1 MKKRIALI
9 TVLVVMALS
18 VTPVLAAIPTTSI
31 LAVVGGESVTIKTS
45 NFPANNTFHVFM
57 GFNGTH
63 GVNGYL
69 VSKLTTGDG
78 GSFKASFPIPEQLAG
93 EDIIAIRFESVT
105 DSKFYS
111 YNWFYNKTGADNSE
125 CGNCSTS
132 TNLPPGFPTFDI
144 TSVTKGQTVS
154 IRTRYLPPQTRYAV
168 FMKKGDSSVLT
179 WYEVAGIETGEGN
192 VIHATF
198 SIPEEIRYA
207 EKIAIKLYSI
217 NDGFVT
223 YNLFTNNNQ

>member
-1 MKKRIALI
+1 MKKKI
-9 TVLVVMALS
+9 VLMTTLMVLALS
-18 VTPVLAAIPTTSI
+18 VTPVFAAIPTTFI
-31 LAVVGGESVTIKTS
+31 LAVVEGESVTVQTA

-57 GFNGTH
+57 GYNGTD
-63 GVNGYL
+63 GINGYL
-69 VSKLTTGDG
+69 VSKLTTGNG
-78 GSFKASFPIPEQLAG
+78 GSFRAKFPIPDELAG

-105 DSKFYS
+105 ESKYYS
-111 YNWFYNKTGADNSE
+111 YNWFFNDSAADNS
-125 CGNCSTS
+125 GSYTGTTP

-144 TSVTKGQTVS
+144 TAVVKGETVS

-179 WYEVAGIETGEGN
+179 WYEVAGFESDEGN
-192 VIHATF
+192 VLHATF
-198 SIPEEIRYA
+198 NIPEEIRYS

-223 YNLFTNNNQ
+223 YNLFNNINQ